1 MTQAEVLIFKEN
13 EKDIL
18 SYSNQGLKKDTTH
31 ALFLKILPKDRFK
44 WNKYYLRT
52 KKIQEYQNW
61 LKNIV
66 TVQAKCIELSFFLN
80 AVYRISVQMESFCC
94 CCCYFLK

>member
-18 SYSNQGLKKDTTH
+18 SYSNQGLKKDTTQ

-80 AVYRISVQMESFCC
+80 VYRISVQMESFCC